1 LSQLGEKIKK
11 RRLAL
16 GQSRGQLASS
26 LGTTATVVA
35 SLERGERVPD
45 GETVALLAKA
55 FGVEPQELTG
65 DGPSSPP
72 DRGAGD
78 EVPVAAT
85 ALTVT
90 APAAGDAV
98 DGKVPAARPSSSPL
112 PPIPASTTN
121 VFDEM
126 DRIPVVAATAAT
138 RPAKR
143 STVMTGPPPAELID
157 APTEA
162 VPVVE
167 PAPVMVVAAPAPAAV
182 EPTTGLYGSYRR
194 FLAVIFDRDRPYLSW
209 IRAALT
215 VIFLLIGLRVLAW
228 AVPAFFDAL
237 GDILSTIE
245 STNPTA
251 TTVPGA

>member
-1 LSQLGEKIKK
+1 LSQLGEKIKR

-16 GQSRGQLASS
+16 GQSRGQLAST

-65 DGPSSPP
+65 DGSSAPTDGGAVRAAAAPLTAVAATRGAVDGKATAAEPSSPP
-72 DRGAGD
+72 
-78 EVPVAAT
+78 PP
-85 ALTVT
+85 
-90 APAAGDAV
+90 APE
-98 DGKVPAARPSSSPL
+98 ARS
-112 PPIPASTTN
+112 

-126 DRIPVVAATAAT
+126 DRIPVVAAAAAT

-143 STVMTGPPPAELID
+143 PADMPGPPPPDLVD

-162 VPVVE
+162 VPVVGQ
-167 PAPVMVVAAPAPAAV
+167 ASMMVVTAPAPAAA
-182 EPTTGLYGSYRR
+182 EPATGLYGSYRR
-194 FLAVIFDRDRPYLSW
+194 FLAVLFDRDRPYLSW

-215 VIFLLIGLRVLAW
+215 VIVLLIGLRVLAW

-251 TTVPGA
+251 TTIPGA

>member
-1 LSQLGEKIKK
+1 LSQLGEKIKR

-16 GQSRGQLASS
+16 GQSRGQLAST

-65 DGPSSPP
+65 DGSSAPTDGGAVRGAAAPLAAVAATGGAVDGKATASEPSSPP
-72 DRGAGD
+72 PP
-78 EVPVAAT
+78 VPET
-85 ALTVT
+85 
-90 APAAGDAV
+90 
-98 DGKVPAARPSSSPL
+98 RS
-112 PPIPASTTN
+112 

-126 DRIPVVAATAAT
+126 DRIPVVAAAAAT
-138 RPAKR
+138 RQAKR
-143 STVMTGPPPAELID
+143 PADMPGPPPAELVD

-162 VPVVE
+162 VPVVGQ
-167 PAPVMVVAAPAPAAV
+167 APVIVVTAPAPAAA
-182 EPTTGLYGSYRR
+182 EPATGLYGSYRR
-194 FLAVIFDRDRPYLSW
+194 FLAVLFDRDRPYLSW

-215 VIFLLIGLRVLAW
+215 VIVLLIGLRVLAW

-251 TTVPGA
+251 TTIPGA

>member
-1 LSQLGEKIKK
+1 LSQLGETIKR

-35 SLERGERVPD
+35 SLERGERIPD

-55 FGVEPQELTG
+55 FGVDPQELTG
-65 DGPSSPP
+65 DGPPP
-72 DRGAGD
+72 SLDGG
-78 EVPVAAT
+78 VAADAT
-85 ALTVT
+85 AMVAAPLATV
-90 APAAGDAV
+90 PAAPLGTV
-98 DGKVPAARPSSSPL
+98 DGKVPAVE
-112 PPIPASTTN
+112 PPGPDPEPRS

-126 DRIPVVAATAAT
+126 DRIPVVAAAAAT
-138 RPAKR
+138 RPANR
-143 STVMTGPPPAELID
+143 STAVSVPPPPPAELID

-167 PAPVMVVAAPAPAAV
+167 QSAVMVVAAPAAAPDEPAA
-182 EPTTGLYGSYRR
+182 GLYGSYLR
-194 FLAVIFDRDRPYLSW
+194 FLGNVFDRDKPYLSW
-209 IRAALT
+209 IRATLT
-215 VIFLLIGLRVLAW
+215 VIVLLVGLRVLAW

-251 TTVPGA
+251 TTIPGA